1 MAQTDGQLIT
11 AVRTGSKEAAATLV
25 RRHWGRCHRVAF
37 LITADV
43 GAAEGVAQEAILSA
57 LQALDRFDVSRP
69 LEPWLHRIVVSEAR
83 DWLRKRAREP
93 ELIADADAAHVG
105 VAELELPPAP
115 PDEILDH
122 VRRLRPSYR
131 IIIAMR
137 YVLDYTPAEIAE
149 VLEIPPATVR
159 TRLRR
164 ALIELRHA
172 IDRKEK
178 NDAIAT

>member
-1 MAQTDGQLIT
+1 
-11 AVRTGSKEAAATLV
+11 
-25 RRHWGRCHRVAF
+25 
-37 LITADV
+37 
-43 GAAEGVAQEAILSA
+43 
-57 LQALDRFDVSRP
+57 
-69 LEPWLHRIVVSEAR
+69 
-83 DWLRKRAREP
+83 
-93 ELIADADAAHVG
+93 
-105 VAELELPPAP
+105 
-115 PDEILDH
+115 
-122 VRRLRPSYR
+122 
-131 IIIAMR
+131 MR